1 MKHWAKL
8 ILLTLGLVVLV
19 AVVVSF
25 LPRHTAAAAPSS
37 PPPANLTLLYG
48 TAGCLTSYVAVLPTG
63 ALSPS
68 GSGCY
73 VVPEGKYLVVTDVTF
88 GFASCTASDEI
99 IAALGPPPSGAPYIY
114 YRSQIT
120 DINGGASWH
129 DHYATGLVFA
139 STPTLTSNY
148 SSAGCAVVWPPAVV
162 GYLTNA

>member
-1 MKHWAKL
+1 MKHLAKL
-8 ILLTLGLVVLV
+8 ILLTLGLVVVV
-19 AVVVSF
+19 AICVSF

-48 TAGCLTSYVAVLPTG
+48 TAGCPTSYVAVLPTG
-63 ALSPS
+63 AYSPS

-88 GFASCTASDEI
+88 GFAGCTGSYEMFVTLSPT
-99 IAALGPPPSGAPYIY
+99 AAGPYIY
-114 YRSQIT
+114 YRAQIT

-148 SSAGCAVVWPPAVV
+148 SSAGCTVVWSPAVV